1 MNCHKHINTG
11 EGGIIVTNNKKLAEK
26 CRLIRNHAES
36 VNKSKKKRDLIN
48 LVGYNFRLGEIESAI
63 GIEQLKKLN
72 KILAYRKKLAFEL
85 ISKIKDLPGLQTP
98 HLKRNCTHIFYVIP
112 FVLDLS
118 KLKYNR
124 KKIVHLL
131 SKSGVV
137 GLNEGYQNLH
147 RLPLFQKK
155 LLTDRLDFLGS
166 HLIKEFLIKKAIVK
180 LLKIYIIKLFF
191 I

>member
-1 MNCHKHINTG
+1 MAVDIFGQSENINEIKKIIKNRKIYILSDSAQAIGAKYKGKFAGTIADIGGFSLNCHKHINTG

-98 HLKRNCTHIFYVIP
+98 HLKRNCTH
-112 FVLDLS
+112 
-118 KLKYNR
+118 
-124 KKIVHLL
+124 
-131 SKSGVV
+131 
-137 GLNEGYQNLH
+137 
-147 RLPLFQKK
+147 
-155 LLTDRLDFLGS
+155 FLCYS
-166 HLIKEFLIKKAIVK
+166 ICA
-180 LLKIYIIKLFF
+180 
-191 I
+191 